1 MRWKEF
7 DDLAS
12 KNFTALGFT
21 WYHMTVTFRGTKLI
35 AFFANNIG
43 LYPNLVSFI
52 SALFAVTAMGL
63 ILWKPN
69 DLGAGLLSLLS
80 LQLCFMSD
88 CADGMLARIQN
99 RTSRFGAFLDHLL
112 DTLNHYIVFIGFGI
126 AWTFKSPE
134 EVSTRSV
141 ILFIIGCSLYTFY
154 YEVSMIRGF
163 IFRNLKGTMENF
175 GKSWWQK
182 ILKIPYELINRGV
195 HYLLLS
201 IAYIFGVVHSM
212 VLFYGILSGSMI
224 IAMTVYLY
232 FKDAKKRK
240 VPM

>member
-1 MRWKEF
+1 MLMRWKEF

-12 KNFTALGFT
+12 KNFATLGFT
-21 WYHMTVTFRGTKLI
+21 WYHMTVTFRGAKLI

-43 LYPNLVSFI
+43 LSPNLVSFI

-63 ILWKPN
+63 IIWKPN

-126 AWTFKSPE
+126 AWTIKSPE
-134 EVSTRSV
+134 AACKENV
-141 ILFIIGCSLYTFY
+141 IIYIVGACLYTFY
-154 YEVSMIRGF
+154 YEVSMIRGYEYGH
-163 IFRNLKGTMENF
+163 LKGTMEGL
-175 GKSWWQK
+175 GKSWRQK
-182 ILKIPYELINRGV
+182 SLKIAYALINRGV

-201 IAYIFGVVHSM
+201 IGYILDVIHWVV
-212 VLFYGILSGSMI
+212 LLYGILGMI
-224 IAMTVYLY
+224 LTVAMVVYLY
-232 FKDAKKRK
+232 LRDCKHDT
-240 VPM
+240 